1 MGYEFFLDVLFSDE
15 CKSSFFLI
23 TNSLHSPATLEEPV
37 LFLEELKF
45 PDDLREGLSEREHQ
59 IVKRIIRNLKIRVN
73 HRAEARTSSKIE
85 RLTQT
90 PASSKS

>member
-1 MGYEFFLDVLFSDE
+1 MQHFDIIHRFS
-15 CKSSFFLI
+15 
-23 TNSLHSPATLEEPV
+23 TNDDTDFDPKAR
-37 LFLEELKF
+37 F